1 MSSSIPKS
9 RTILATLRSGDL
21 SGLTHFSDF
30 WRKWKS
36 QGDQIDVFDSREQ
49 IGVGHYKL
57 WRLLLEERRQW
68 RRLLKRNY
76 GFNVCTGKFW
86 RSKEYDVISQSI
98 PVLEKYSPNN
108 SIKTD
113 AIVLDHWSRRRQCLR
128 HPFYRALEQYLAVW
142 DCLEQCGDPPEYL
155 ANPFF
160 VAYSERQPFLMIN
173 GEQYLKRFLFD
184 EMAQTHA
191 IHGETTRQYLSKPDQ
206 RFRCR
211 DIKAAFNAVY
221 MPLIKILQPE
231 AGPEGDTDDFYG
243 AFADVGIS
251 LRKDIRLKKVV
262 EDDGNNP
269 YEYKRQLIPNVV
281 TYEVLPNLW
290 TIPDLVEREKAFHR
304 LPGKTAYALGKMLG
318 VVRRRKQPLTVE
330 IREETSESSTAK
342 HKTRPA
348 SEQTD
353 EKKLQMASSMLDQ
366 LPQRQREVF
375 MMSRGQNM
383 TLKEIASELDIQP
396 GTAAS
401 HLARAVFKIKKLR
414 VEQNIS

>member
-9 RTILATLRSGDL
+9 RTFLATPRPRDL
-21 SGLTHFSDF
+21 SGPTYFSDF

-57 WRLLLEERRQW
+57 WKLLLVERRQW

-76 GFNVCTGKFW
+76 GFNVCTGKFRW
-86 RSKEYDVISQSI
+86 PQEYGVTNQYI
-98 PVLEKYSPNN
+98 PVLEKYSPTS
-108 SIKTD
+108 SIESGKN
-113 AIVLDHWSRRRQCLR
+113 VLDHWSRRHQCLR

-155 ANPFF
+155 ANPSFL
-160 VAYSERQPFLMIN
+160 AYSERQPFLMIN

-184 EMAQTHA
+184 EMAQMHA
-191 IHGETTRQYLSKPDQ
+191 ILGETAHQYLSKPHQ

-211 DIKAAFNAVY
+211 DIKAAFDVVY
-221 MPLIKILQPE
+221 MPLIKVFQPK

-251 LRKDIRLKKVV
+251 LRKDIRLKKVLG
-262 EDDGNNP
+262 DAGNNP
-269 YEYKRQLIPNVV
+269 YEYKRQLVPNVV
-281 TYEVLPNLW
+281 MHNVLPNLW
-290 TIPDLVEREKAFHR
+290 AIPDLVEREKAFHR

-318 VVRRRKQPLTVE
+318 VVRGRKQLLTVK
-330 IREETSESSTAK
+330 IREETSESISAK
-342 HKTRPA
+342 IKTRPA
-348 SEQTD
+348 SEQAD
-353 EKKLQMASSMLDQ
+353 EKKLQMVSSILDQ
-366 LPQRQREVF
+366 LSQRQREVF
-375 MMSRGQNM
+375 VMSRIQNM
-383 TLKEIASELDIQP
+383 TLKEIASELDIQL
-396 GTAAS
+396 GTVAS
-401 HLARAVFKIKKLR
+401 HLARADSKIKKLR